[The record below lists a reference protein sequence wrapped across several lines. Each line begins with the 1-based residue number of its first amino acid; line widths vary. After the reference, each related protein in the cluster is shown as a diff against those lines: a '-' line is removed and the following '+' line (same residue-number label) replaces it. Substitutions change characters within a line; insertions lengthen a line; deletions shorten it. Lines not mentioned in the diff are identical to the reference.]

1 MTVNSILDRLAG
13 QGRTLAVAESLTGG
27 LLAAAFVDVSGASL
41 VFRGGIVTYATETKV
56 QVLGVEAG
64 LVAQRGPVDPE
75 VAASMAAHAASLFG
89 ADVAA
94 ATTGVAGPEPL
105 AGAAVGTVFVAVA
118 DLANGI
124 SEVRGAQF
132 SGDRSEIR
140 AQTVELALQMIS
152 DTISAPG

>member
-41 VFRGGIVTYATETKV
+41 VFRGGIVTYATDTKV
-56 QVLGVEAG
+56 RVLGVESG

-75 VAASMAAHAASLFG
+75 VAADMAARAAALFG

-94 ATTGVAGPEPL
+94 ATTGVAGPDPL

-132 SGDRSEIR
+132 GGDRSAIR
-140 AQTVELALQMIS
+140 AQTVELALEMIS